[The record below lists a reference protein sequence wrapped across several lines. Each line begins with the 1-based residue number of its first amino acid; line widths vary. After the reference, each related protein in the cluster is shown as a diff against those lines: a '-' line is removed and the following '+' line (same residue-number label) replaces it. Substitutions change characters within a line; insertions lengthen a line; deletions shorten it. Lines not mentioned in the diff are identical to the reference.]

1 MSDSNLDTNEAK
13 VPRWYL
19 AYFFLATF
27 DILTVAVGL
36 WLISLISGIFVDS
49 IEINKEWSSRAGNV
63 SELRSLAGQVNAPG
77 NDVFD
82 SRNVDRETRRLHNA
96 LNNYLV
102 KKDEILRD
110 IQLNVHGANARL
122 LTDNLSNIQY
132 AMVQM
137 TNEAEQIFGLFRE
150 NKPSLAGSRMAT
162 MDRQYASVNQAFS
175 TLETSIR
182 EIQAANFDA
191 QLAEAETV
199 HKRKVILSGFI
210 VLMILGATLYGHK
223 IYRNVRKDALERQK
237 LIDEAHKNEMMSKN
251 ILETAAEV
259 IISID
264 AVGVIS
270 LFNKSAELLLGY
282 NREEVIGQ
290 NVSILMPDPFSN
302 EHDNYLRHYIETG
315 EEKVIGI
322 EREVPAR
329 HKDGTTI
336 PVNLAVS
343 DTGME
348 GDFRFTGILRDL
360 RPIYKAKEVAEDL
373 IRQESASRRS
383 TELNEQ
389 FLRRVGSDLHD
400 GPAQLIALASLRLEA
415 IRQLVA
421 AIPKIPASKSED
433 LDIVQYALDD
443 ALAEIRSIS
452 SGLVLP
458 ELEGLTLTE
467 IFTKAASIH
476 GQRTHTNPGLNLGAL
491 PAHIGKS
498 THICLYRLVQEG
510 LNNAERHAPGAT
522 CSISAHCTDNT
533 IKVEV
538 SDTGSG
544 FETETV
550 ATSSSGLGLP
560 GLRERIESMGGQFEI
575 RSAIGQGTQLIARFP
590 IVDIE
595 ETPVIRT

>member
-1 MSDSNLDTNEAK
+1 MNDSNLGPNEAK

-27 DILTVAVGL
+27 DILTVASGL

-49 IEINKEWSSRAGNV
+49 VEINKEWSSRAGNV
-63 SELRSLAGQVNAPG
+63 SELRALAGDVNAPG

-82 SRNVDRETRRLHNA
+82 SQDVDRDHRRLHAA
-96 LNNYLV
+96 LDRYHV
-102 KKDEILRD
+102 KKDEILKD
-110 IQLNVHGANARL
+110 IQLNVQGANARL
-122 LTDNLSNIQY
+122 LTDNLLNIQF
-132 AMVQM
+132 AIVQM
-137 TNEAEQIFGLFRE
+137 TNEAEQIFGLFKE
-150 NKPSLAGSRMAT
+150 NKPSLAGARMAT
-162 MDRQYASVNQAFS
+162 MDRQYATVNQTFA

-182 EIQAANFDA
+182 EIQAVNFDA
-191 QLAEAETV
+191 QLAEAKTV
-199 HKRKVILSGFI
+199 RERKIILSGFV

-223 IYRNVRKDALERQK
+223 IYRNARKEAIERQK
-237 LIDEAHKNEMMSKN
+237 LIDEAHKNELISKN
-251 ILETAAEV
+251 ILETAAEA

-264 AVGVIS
+264 AAGVIS
-270 LFNKSAELLLGY
+270 LFNKSADLLLGY

-290 NVSILMPDPFSN
+290 NVRILMPDPFSN
-302 EHDNYLRHYIETG
+302 EHDNYLRHYSETG
-315 EEKVIGI
+315 EEKIIGV

-329 HKDGTTI
+329 HKDGTII

-343 DTGME
+343 DTGVE

-360 RPIYKAKEVAEDL
+360 RPINKAKEAAEDL

-400 GPAQLIALASLRLEA
+400 GPAQLIALASLRLDA
-415 IRQLVA
+415 IRQLVSA
-421 AIPKIPASKSED
+421 IIPKIPASKSED
-433 LDIVQYALDD
+433 LDIVQNALDD
-443 ALAEIRSIS
+443 ALAEIRDIS

-458 ELEGLTLTE
+458 ELEGLTLAETV
-467 IFTKAASIH
+467 TKAALIH
-476 GQRTHTNPGLNLGAL
+476 EQRTHTNPGLNLGAL
-491 PAHIGKS
+491 PTHIGQS
-498 THICLYRLVQEG
+498 TQICLYRLVQEG

-522 CSISAHCTDNT
+522 CSISAHCTGNT
-533 IKVEV
+533 IEVEV

-560 GLRERIESMGGQFEI
+560 GLRERIESIGGQFEI
-575 RSAIGQGTQLIARFP
+575 RSVIGQGTRLIARFP
-590 IVDIE
+590 IVDM
-595 ETPVIRT
+595 